1 MQVQVQHI
9 WLPTE
14 KVSVEQ
20 QTQRLEGQESF
31 CPQDSAWHAYCAQA
45 AAQPVAS
52 AERVWEVTQAW
63 KKWGGRGREEGRE
76 EYS

>member
-1 MQVQVQHI
+1 MQVQHM
-9 WLPTE
+9 WLPTV
-14 KVSVEQ
+14 KVSEEQ
-20 QTQRLEGQESF
+20 QTERQQEQEFF
-31 CPQDSAWHAYCAQA
+31 CPQDSAWHAYCAQG